1 MNIHEVLIYTFAG
14 IEVATYPKARQL
26 QLVSSWLTANRLFS
40 VTNNFTDNQQ
50 IINMKLKFSFL
61 HSSQN
66 ELSFV
71 IITDRADPTITIMTF
86 LRHVRDEFTVIIPEK
101 VDFNR
106 HDENLYDFTSKL
118 KGIVDDMIGR
128 NNAEKNRRKMHVVS

>member
-1 MNIHEVLIYTFAG
+1 MKIHEVLIYTFAG

-61 HSSQN
+61 HNSQH
-66 ELSFV
+66 EISFV
-71 IITDRADPTITIMTF
+71 VINDRVDPTSTIMTF
-86 LRHVRDEFTVIIPEK
+86 LRHVRDEFTSIIPEG
-101 VDFNR
+101 VNFNR
-106 HDENLYDFTSKL
+106 HDENLFDFTAKL
-118 KGIVDDMIGR
+118 KGIVDDMIEK
-128 NNAEKNRRKMHVVS
+128 NNAMKNRRKIRIVP